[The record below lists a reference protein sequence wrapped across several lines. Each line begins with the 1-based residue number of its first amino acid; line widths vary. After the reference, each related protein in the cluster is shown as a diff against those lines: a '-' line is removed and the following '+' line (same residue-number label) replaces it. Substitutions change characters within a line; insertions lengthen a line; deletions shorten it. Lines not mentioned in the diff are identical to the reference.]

1 MVVNIFK
8 SYLGV
13 RDIVMLVNNQT
24 SVENCFSEFNGSCV
38 SCRNGLALI
47 NGSCTQ
53 CGDGYYLQNGSC
65 SVCPVTCAT
74 CELQVDSPVC
84 LSCDA
89 PLVLSQG
96 FCADDTGALYNADI
110 VNDVNSSLQAPWT
123 IYPRLQN
130 NGIDSCANRIILGSS
145 TIKFKFLSMSRN
157 FSNLPGHTGVVILM
171 HFYQIDDYA
180 NDESVYFMVDS
191 QRIVYNVSNI
201 KMELCGNQS
210 ADAIVPLRLDVP
222 DHSASTLNF

>member
-1 MVVNIFK
+1 
-8 SYLGV
+8 
-13 RDIVMLVNNQT
+13 
-24 SVENCFSEFNGSCV
+24 
-38 SCRNGLALI
+38 
-47 NGSCTQ
+47 
-53 CGDGYYLQNGSC
+53 
-65 SVCPVTCAT
+65 
-74 CELQVDSPVC
+74 
-84 LSCDA
+84 
-89 PLVLSQG
+89 
-96 FCADDTGALYNADI
+96 
-110 VNDVNSSLQAPWT
+110 
-123 IYPRLQN
+123 
-130 NGIDSCANRIILGSS
+130 
-145 TIKFKFLSMSRN
+145 MSRH